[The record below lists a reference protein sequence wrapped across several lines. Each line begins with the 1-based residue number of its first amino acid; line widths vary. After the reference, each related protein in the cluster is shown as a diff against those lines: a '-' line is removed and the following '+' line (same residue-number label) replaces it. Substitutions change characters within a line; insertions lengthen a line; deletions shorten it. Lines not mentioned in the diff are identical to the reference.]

1 MPDVPDTDGLRDLD
15 ARLWGLTITAAA
27 RVIKAA
33 QPADDSTGGVAD
45 GG

>member
-1 MPDVPDTDGLRDLD
+1 MPDDPDDLGGLD

-33 QPADDSTGGVAD
+33 QPADDSTGGTGTD
-45 GG
+45 G